1 MVDLQDGPNE
11 FGPIGRTAAPLRH
24 RVVEALRLSIVQ
36 GRLAPGARLIEREL
50 IEMLGVSRTVLRE
63 ALRQLE
69 TEGLID
75 VVANKGAVVRTLGRA
90 EAEDLY
96 AIRAVLEG
104 LAARL
109 FTERA
114 TATKREGL
122 AAALAETAAAYDL
135 GDPEVIIAR
144 KTAFYDILFRGAE
157 SETLSAMIDAL
168 QARVWRWRMLG
179 LAHPRRSD
187 TRPHEAIQDLSAL
200 VDAIGAGN
208 ADLAERIARKEVM
221 NAAAEAMRLIAED
234 DGKAETVGKRGKPA
248 GAKPV

>member
-1 MVDLQDGPNE
+1 
-11 FGPIGRTAAPLRH
+11 
-24 RVVEALRLSIVQ
+24 
-36 GRLAPGARLIEREL
+36 
-50 IEMLGVSRTVLRE
+50 
-63 ALRQLE
+63 
-69 TEGLID
+69 
-75 VVANKGAVVRTLGRA
+75 
-90 EAEDLY
+90 
-96 AIRAVLEG
+96 VLEG

-114 TATKREGL
+114 DEARREAL
-122 AAALAETAAAYDL
+122 SAALARTAAAYDE

-179 LAHPRRSD
+179 LAHPRRSG

-208 ADLAERIARKEVM
+208 ADLAERIARNEVM
-221 NAAAEAMRLIAED
+221 NAAAEAMRLIGED
-234 DGKAETVGKRGKPA
+234 DGKAVDAGKRGTRRQP
-248 GAKPV
+248 G

>member
-1 MVDLQDGPNE
+1 MVALRDGPNE
-11 FGPIGRTAAPLRH
+11 LSPIGRTAAPLRH

-36 GRLAPGARLIEREL
+36 GRLEPGARLIEREL
-50 IEMLGVSRTVLRE
+50 IEMMGVSRTVLRE

-75 VVANKGAVVRTLGRA
+75 VVANKGAVVRTLSRA

-109 FTERA
+109 FTQRA
-114 TATKREGL
+114 NATKREAL
-122 AAALAETAAAYDL
+122 AAALARTAAAYEE
-135 GDPEVIIAR
+135 GDPEIIVER

-179 LAHPRRSD
+179 LAHPRRSG
-187 TRPHEAIQDLSAL
+187 TRPHEAIHDLSAL
-200 VDAIGAGN
+200 VDAIGDGN
-208 ADLAERIARKEVM
+208 ADLAERIARNEVM
-221 NAAAEAMRLIAED
+221 NAAAEAMRLIAGD
-234 DGKAETVGKRGKPA
+234 DGKPMVAGKRGTTARPT
-248 GAKPV
+248 